1 MGPPRRVA
9 SPGRGASIVFMAE
22 TEATLAEQ
30 LAEIRA
36 QLDWVRD
43 YL

>member
-1 MGPPRRVA
+1 VIRTPARRV
-9 SPGRGASIVFMAE
+9 GSITMAE

-36 QLDWVRD
+36 QLAWVRD

>member
-1 MGPPRRVA
+1 
-9 SPGRGASIVFMAE
+9 MAE
-22 TEATLAEQ
+22 TETSLAEQ

>member
-1 MGPPRRVA
+1 VIPAPVWKVG
-9 SPGRGASIVFMAE
+9 SITMAE

-36 QLDWVRD
+36 QLAWVRD